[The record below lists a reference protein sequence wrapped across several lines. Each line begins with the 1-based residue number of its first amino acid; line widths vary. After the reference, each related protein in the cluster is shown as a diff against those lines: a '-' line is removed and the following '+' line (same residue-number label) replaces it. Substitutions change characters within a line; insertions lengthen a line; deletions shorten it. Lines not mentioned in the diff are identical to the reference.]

1 MAQLSKK
8 IELYAVANG
17 VVDIDFK
24 SDVKLQ
30 DDGDGVVYIHEWNL
44 DIAQPTAEQLATY
57 ETEATK
63 IENNNVI
70 ISTRKQSYGKWESQL
85 EEIYD
90 DGIDSWKARITQI
103 KTDNPKN

>member
-1 MAQLSKK
+1 MTQLYTKIKLYLEANSKTWNETK
-8 IELYAVANG
+8 VSLQDNSDGNG
-17 VVDIDFK
+17 VFIA
-24 SDVKLQ
+24 SWS
-30 DDGDGVVYIHEWNL
+30 Y
-44 DIAQPTAEQLATY
+44 DIAQPTAEQLASY

-90 DGIDSWKARITQI
+90 NGIDAWKTRIAQV
-103 KTDNPKN
+103 KADNPKE